1 MSTIIVE
8 YCSTQSTIKDP
19 TACVSYFRW
28 GLTTWSHER
37 QYTVTNCMH
46 DLCAGTVNTHP
57 AMVKHL
63 PSGVIP
69 MICSVGSRH
78 VESHWEFWW
87 EEYSSG
93 NIYVYVNWV
102 STISLCVCVCVCVCM
117 NYCNHFGWH
126 DPLCVYINS
135 RASLSCMLTN
145 LGPSLHPGFLHLHFC
160 SHVLRA
166 WVWGCMLP
174 SSCDA

>member
-1 MSTIIVE
+1 MSTVIVE

-19 TACVSYFRW
+19 TACVSCFRW

-46 DLCAGTVNTHP
+46 DLCGGTVNTHP
-57 AMVKHL
+57 AVVKHL

-87 EEYSSG
+87 EKYSSG
-93 NIYVYVNWV
+93 NIHVYVNWV
-102 STISLCVCVCVCVCM
+102 STISLCVCVCM

-126 DPLCVYINS
+126 DPLCVYTNS
-135 RASLSCMLTN
+135 RASLSCMLTS
-145 LGPSLHPGFLHLHFC
+145 LVPSPHLAFLHLHFLFTC
-160 SHVLRA
+160 VESLSV
-166 WVWGCMLP
+166 GCMLT